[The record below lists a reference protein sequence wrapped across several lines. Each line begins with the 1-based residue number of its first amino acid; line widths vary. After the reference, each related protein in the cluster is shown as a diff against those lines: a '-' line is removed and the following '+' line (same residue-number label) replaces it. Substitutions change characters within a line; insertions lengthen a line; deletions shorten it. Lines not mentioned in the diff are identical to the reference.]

1 MDKFKKS
8 KDYLND
14 RIEAFE
20 RADGIIALVDSD
32 NEEELPIPFT
42 LIRNRRRSGVWDN
55 SESEPQ
61 EIGVWSEYQ
70 QEIDELLGTDI
81 NSVRLELPLGPYARM
96 IEGRSPMLPLAL
108 AIARRK
114 DPTLPKPIEV
124 LASGVVSGGRIE
136 QVAYLKEKI
145 LLAKRMG
152 ARIVA
157 VMDEPPD
164 HSFVPEKSEKLTTF
178 IERWQ
183 TRFGKV
189 LPPMLESH
197 FESWRTHI
205 ENFRGREKLVG
216 QILSRLKDKDNGG
229 HVALVSPEGMGKSG
243 ALSHVSEVLFQ
254 EANSSQKYQGSRA
267 ICPWL
272 PGCLL
277 HMGKFGSNPH
287 AVTESLLTQANAMIS
302 APVFIPEKP
311 LTKEPQ
317 KLQTR
322 EESKRETPNYKEI
335 YRLHR
340 ESLGKAMSRLVDERG
355 EAYLLVDALD
365 EVTIDEGFLSIFPDP
380 FPQGVRVM
388 ITGRN
393 CSQVDRFMDRRSG
406 FERVEPQKLERE
418 EIPAITGVVED
429 SDDAKQFNDKVYQK
443 TGGWTYAVKETEKL
457 IKENKGVFIDNLN
470 CNKEETLKRMV
481 DAWDGPILE
490 ESLEFLVLEEFLH
503 CIQNPADKETAWCP
517 DLKKFISN
525 LTAGNYEESFYSNAS
540 GPRNSDLFSFLRFRG
555 HDIKSSRELNKI
567 LLPVRDQIY
576 EFTGKSHKWSK
587 EIRNHNCLAFGLR
600 LFPIFCL
607 ESIFSSDFAL
617 IVQKMCN
624 WMVKSKEPELLWRL
638 DFILFKSKYLDYSY
652 NKLSRSID
660 WGELGGNAWMHIK
673 KTWSS
678 SLIEDLGEEVFL
690 DGRND
695 YECLHS
701 EAIEESVRMGETFY
715 LFDVVGCYLG
725 FYHSSSCHRICGNE
739 AKGIELLEQL
749 ISAKGDRYEL
759 ALLCLV

>member
-1 MDKFKKS
+1 MISLSEQKSFLDRETFAPGIFSSETILKIALPNGRLSKEGAITELIGELLFRQWLFKDQLPAELKELIEHPELSEVRQALDQDDLDSLDKFKKS

-32 NEEELPIPFT
+32 NEEALPIPFT

-96 IEGRSPMLPLAL
+96 IEGRSLMLPLAL

-229 HVALVSPEGMGKSG
+229 HVALVSPEGMGKS
-243 ALSHVSEVLFQ
+243 ALLSHVSEVLFQ

-277 HMGKFGSNPH
+277 HMGKFGSDPH

-317 KLQTR
+317 KLQAR

-365 EVTIDEGFLSIFPDP
+365 EVTIDGGFLSIFPDP

-418 EIPAITGVVED
+418 EVAAITGVED
-429 SDDAKQFNDKVYQK
+429 STIRRQ
-443 TGGWTYAVKETEKL
+443 AV
-457 IKENKGVFIDNLN
+457 
-470 CNKEETLKRMV
+470 
-481 DAWDGPILE
+481 
-490 ESLEFLVLEEFLH
+490 
-503 CIQNPADKETAWCP
+503 Q
-517 DLKKFISN
+517 
-525 LTAGNYEESFYSNAS
+525 
-540 GPRNSDLFSFLRFRG
+540 
-555 HDIKSSRELNKI
+555 
-567 LLPVRDQIY
+567 
-576 EFTGKSHKWSK
+576 
-587 EIRNHNCLAFGLR
+587 
-600 LFPIFCL
+600 
-607 ESIFSSDFAL
+607 
-617 IVQKMCN
+617 
-624 WMVKSKEPELLWRL
+624 
-638 DFILFKSKYLDYSY
+638 
-652 NKLSRSID
+652 
-660 WGELGGNAWMHIK
+660 
-673 KTWSS
+673 
-678 SLIEDLGEEVFL
+678 
-690 DGRND
+690 
-695 YECLHS
+695 
-701 EAIEESVRMGETFY
+701 
-715 LFDVVGCYLG
+715 
-725 FYHSSSCHRICGNE
+725 
-739 AKGIELLEQL
+739 
-749 ISAKGDRYEL
+749 
-759 ALLCLV
+759 